1 MIGDRVKKV
10 RIENKLTQKELGD
23 LLGVSRDV
31 IANIEYSR
39 VEPREWFINLFCK
52 EFNLNKK
59 WLLNEEGEKLNIPI
73 DSYSDS
79 LTTLVANLMVNEKPS
94 VVSILERLNDLSDD
108 HLELIERLVKELQ
121 KK

>member
-39 VEPREWFINLFCK
+39 VEPREWFINLLCK

-59 WLLNEEGEKLNIPI
+59 WLVNEEGEKLNIPI

-79 LTTLVANLMVNEKPS
+79 LTTLVANLMVNERPS
-94 VVSILERLNDLSDD
+94 IVSILERLNYLSDD
-108 HLELIERLVKELQ
+108 HLELIEKLVKELQ

>member
-39 VEPREWFINLFCK
+39 VVKNL
-52 EFNLNKK
+52 
-59 WLLNEEGEKLNIPI
+59 I
-73 DSYSDS
+73 
-79 LTTLVANLMVNEKPS
+79 
-94 VVSILERLNDLSDD
+94 
-108 HLELIERLVKELQ
+108 
-121 KK
+121 

>member
-39 VEPREWFINLFCK
+39 VEPREWFINLLCK

-59 WLLNEEGEKLNIPI
+59 WLVNEEGEKLNIPI

-79 LTTLVANLMVNEKPS
+79 LTTLVANLMVNERPS
-94 VVSILERLNDLSDD
+94 IVSILERLNDLSDD

>member
-39 VEPREWFINLFCK
+39 VEPREWFINLLCK

-79 LTTLVANLMVNEKPS
+79 LTTLVANLMVNERPS
-94 VVSILERLNDLSDD
+94 IVSILERLNDLSDD

>member
-1 MIGDRVKKV
+1 MIGDRVKKI

-39 VEPREWFINLFCK
+39 VEPREWFINLLCK

-59 WLLNEEGEKLNIPI
+59 WLLDEEGEKLNIPI

-79 LTTLVANLMVNEKPS
+79 LTTLVANLMVNERPS
-94 VVSILERLNDLSDD
+94 MVSILERLNDLSDD